1 MSNETQSTPSTPTY
15 SSPLDLIGIDNNS
28 DSKEYH
34 QLVEMDSNEVEVCQ
48 MIGTAS
54 TQTNEKR
61 HSAHIINIWRM

>member
-15 SSPLDLIGIDNNS
+15 SSPLDSIGIDNNS
-28 DSKEYH
+28 DSKEDH

-54 TQTNEKR
+54 TQTNKKR
-61 HSAHIINIWRM
+61 HSAYIINI

>member
-15 SSPLDLIGIDNNS
+15 SSPLDLIGIDNSS
-28 DSKEYH
+28 DSKEDH

-54 TQTNEKR
+54 TQTNKKI
-61 HSAHIINIWRM
+61 HSAHIINI